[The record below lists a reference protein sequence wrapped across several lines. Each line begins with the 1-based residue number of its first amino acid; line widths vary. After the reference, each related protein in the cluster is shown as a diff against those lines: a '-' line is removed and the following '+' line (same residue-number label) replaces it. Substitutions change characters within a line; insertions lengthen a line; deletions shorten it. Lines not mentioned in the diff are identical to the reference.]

1 MIKKIKKEWGKTIL
15 IGFAIVVLFFVL
27 RLINLTLFPIFA
39 DEAIYIRWAQVM
51 KSEPTLR
58 FLPLSDGKQPLFM
71 WLMIPFFKFFTD
83 PLVAGRMLSVFSGLA
98 SLVGLFLLTYY
109 LFKSKRAALITILF
123 YTFLPYT
130 FFFDRM
136 ALVDSLLL
144 AFGIWTLFLSAL
156 LVEHQRIDLAILIGL
171 VLGGGLITKS
181 PAMFFMVLIPTTV
194 LLMNFKRKKWLFQ
207 LLKLVGLWL
216 VVYVFAF
223 GIYNLLRLGPE
234 FQMIALRNKDYVFS
248 FSEILSHPHD
258 PLLIHLKDI
267 LTWFPN
273 LFTLP
278 ILIVSGLGLVISLIN
293 KNKWRMILLLLAWF
307 LIPLLAQSA
316 FAKVFTPRYLLYTI
330 FPLIIFVSLFFEF
343 LFNKLPRAE
352 SSRYSPFKFSRVGRI
367 LNVFRSPL
375 GSLKSFL
382 GIHSWSKRPRYSTN
396 DYKFKRYRLIIISLI
411 LIILLLPLRY
421 NYLLLTNPQ
430 AVPLPER
437 MRTGYLEEWSS
448 GYGIN
453 EVRDYL
459 RQAEPKRHLNV
470 GTEGYFGTLPDGLM
484 IYFDKDPK
492 VTIFGVGLSLLTV
505 PEPLKESAAA
515 GEAETFLVVN
525 ESRMGAGGD
534 PSLELILKIPKAVGK
549 KGQDSLLLYRVE

>member
-1 MIKKIKKEWGKTIL
+1 MARSFKNQVSVIQKKWGKTIL
-15 IGFAIVVLFFVL
+15 IGLGILLLFFIL

-51 KSEPTLR
+51 RAEPTLR

-83 PLVAGRMLSVFSGLA
+83 PLVAGRMVSILSGLA
-98 SLVGLFLLTYY
+98 SLVGLFLLTHY
-109 LFKSKRAALITILF
+109 LFKSKRAALMAILF
-123 YTFLPYT
+123 YAFLPYT

-144 AFGIWTLFLSAL
+144 AFAIWTLFLSAL
-156 LVEHQRIDLAILIGL
+156 LVEYQRIDLAILTGI

-181 PAMFFMVLIPTTV
+181 PALFFAGLIPTTA
-194 LLMNFKRKKWLFQ
+194 L
-207 LLKLVGLWL
+207 LLKFKKKISAFGGQLFKLIGLWL

-234 FQMIALRNKDYVFS
+234 FHMIALRNKDYVFS

-267 LTWFPN
+267 LAWFPN

-278 ILIVSGLGLVISLIN
+278 ILVVSGLGLVISLIE
-293 KNKWRMILLLLAWF
+293 KNKWRIILLLLAWF
-307 LIPLLAQSA
+307 LIPVLAQST
-316 FAKVFTPRYLLYTI
+316 FAKVFTPRYLLYSI

-343 LFNKLPRAE
+343 LFE
-352 SSRYSPFKFSRVGRI
+352 
-367 LNVFRSPL
+367 
-375 GSLKSFL
+375 
-382 GIHSWSKRPRYSTN
+382 
-396 DYKFKRYRLIIISLI
+396 KFKRYRLIIIFLI
-411 LIILLLPLRY
+411 LIILILPLRY
-421 NYLLLTNPQ
+421 HYLLLTNPQ
-430 AVPLPER
+430 AAPLPER

-459 RQAEPKRHLNV
+459 RQVEPERHLNV

-484 IYFDKDPK
+484 IYFDKDPN
-492 VTIFGVGLSLLTV
+492 VTIFGIGLSLLEV
-505 PEPLKESAAA
+505 PEPLKESAGV
-515 GEAETFLVVN
+515 GEAETYLVVN
-525 ESRMGAGGD
+525 QSRMGAQGD
-534 PSLELILKIPKAVGK
+534 PSLELVLKVPKAQGK
-549 KGQDSLLLYRVE
+549 KGQDYLLLYRVR

>member
-1 MIKKIKKEWGKTIL
+1 MVKNFKSSNQLIIQSTNLFKKWKWTIL
-15 IGFAIVVLFFVL
+15 VGLGIIVLFFFL
-27 RLINLTLFPIFA
+27 RLINLTIFPIFA

-51 KSEPTLR
+51 NAEPTLR

-83 PLVAGRMLSVFSGLA
+83 PLVAGRMVSILSGLA

-109 LFKSKRAALITILF
+109 LFKSKRAALMAIFIYSILPF
-123 YTFLPYT
+123 T

-144 AFGIWTLFLSAL
+144 AFGIWTLFLSSL
-156 LVEHQRIDLAILIGL
+156 LIKYQRIDLAILTGI

-181 PAMFFMVLIPTTV
+181 PALFFAGLIPTTV
-194 LLMNFKRKKWLFQ
+194 LLLKFKKKISTAGGQMF
-207 LLKLVGLWL
+207 KLAGLWFI
-216 VVYVFAF
+216 VYLFAF
-223 GIYNLLRLGPE
+223 AIYNLLRLGPE

-248 FSEILSHPHD
+248 IGEILSHPRD

-267 LTWFPN
+267 ATWFPN

-278 ILIVSGLGLVISLIN
+278 ILLISFLGLVISLIDRR
-293 KNKWRMILLLLAWF
+293 KWRIVLVLLAWF
-307 LIPLLAQSA
+307 LVPVLAQSA
-316 FAKVFTPRYLLYTI
+316 MAKVFTPRYLLYTI

-343 LFNKLPRAE
+343 LFNK
-352 SSRYSPFKFSRVGRI
+352 
-367 LNVFRSPL
+367 
-375 GSLKSFL
+375 
-382 GIHSWSKRPRYSTN
+382 
-396 DYKFKRYRLIIISLI
+396 FKRYRLILVSLI
-411 LIILLLPLRY
+411 LIILILPLRY
-421 NYLLLTNPQ
+421 NYLLINNPQ
-430 AVPLPER
+430 AAPLPER

-459 RQAEPKRHLNV
+459 QEAEPEKHLNV
-470 GTEGYFGTLPDGLM
+470 GTEGSFGTLPDGLM
-484 IYFDKDPK
+484 IYFDKDSR

-505 PEPLKESAAA
+505 PEPLKESARA

-525 ESRMGAGGD
+525 QSRMGAQDD
-534 PSLELILKIPKAVGK
+534 PSLELILKIPKAQGK
-549 KGQDSLLLYRVE
+549 KGQDHLLLYRVR